1 MRPLCQVRR
10 VKQSEGAG
18 VQSEGAGVQ
27 SEGAGVQS
35 EGVRL
40 QSEGAGVQSEGVRLQ
55 SEGAG
60 VQSEGVRLQSEGV
73 RLQSEGA
80 GLQSEGVRLQSE
92 GAGVQTLEVLEVTV
106 PRGERRLGMM
116 LDDANVVLEIKPNS
130 PARGLLQAGDQVLAL
145 DSVELAG
152 RRLAQVLQPRPTHIF
167 KVCRHVKC

>member
-1 MRPLCQVRR
+1 MHLLCGLVFTWCAQAVRPLCQVRR
-10 VKQSEGAG
+10 VKQSEG
-18 VQSEGAGVQ
+18 VRLQSDGAGVQ
-27 SEGAGVQS
+27 SEGAG
-35 EGVRL
+35 G
-40 QSEGAGVQSEGVRLQ
+40 
-55 SEGAG
+55 
-60 VQSEGVRLQSEGV
+60 
-73 RLQSEGA
+73 
-80 GLQSEGVRLQSE
+80 
-92 GAGVQTLEVLEVTV
+92 QTLEVTV

>member
-1 MRPLCQVRR
+1 MHLLCGLVFTWCAQAVRPLCQVRR

-18 VQSEGAGVQ
+18 V
-27 SEGAGVQS
+27 
-35 EGVRL
+35 
-40 QSEGAGVQSEGVRLQ
+40 
-55 SEGAG
+55 
-60 VQSEGVRLQSEGV
+60 
-73 RLQSEGA
+73 
-80 GLQSEGVRLQSE
+80 QSEGVRLQSE

>member
-1 MRPLCQVRR
+1 MHLLCGLVFTWCAQAVRPLCQVRR

-18 VQSEGAGVQ
+18 V
-27 SEGAGVQS
+27 
-35 EGVRL
+35 
-40 QSEGAGVQSEGVRLQ
+40 
-55 SEGAG
+55 
-60 VQSEGVRLQSEGV
+60 
-73 RLQSEGA
+73 
-80 GLQSEGVRLQSE
+80 QSEGVRLQSE

-106 PRGERRLGMM
+106 RRGERRLGMM

>member
-1 MRPLCQVRR
+1 MHLLCGLVFTWCAQAVRPLCQVRR
-10 VKQSEGAG
+10 VKQSEGVRLQSDGAG
-18 VQSEGAGVQ
+18 VQSDGVRLQSEDVRLQSDGAGVQ
-27 SEGAGVQS
+27 SEGAGVQ
-35 EGVRL
+35 
-40 QSEGAGVQSEGVRLQ
+40 
-55 SEGAG
+55 
-60 VQSEGVRLQSEGV
+60 
-73 RLQSEGA
+73 
-80 GLQSEGVRLQSE
+80 
-92 GAGVQTLEVLEVTV
+92 TLEVTV

>member
-1 MRPLCQVRR
+1 MHLLCGLVFTWCAQAVRPLCQVRR
-10 VKQSEGAG
+10 VKQSEG
-18 VQSEGAGVQ
+18 VRLQSDGAGVQ
-27 SEGAGVQS
+27 SD
-35 EGVRL
+35 GVRL
-40 QSEGAGVQSEGVRLQ
+40 QSD
-55 SEGAG
+55 
-60 VQSEGVRLQSEGV
+60 GVRLQSEGV
-73 RLQSEGA
+73 RLQSDGA
-80 GLQSEGVRLQSE
+80 GVQSE
-92 GAGVQTLEVLEVTV
+92 GAGVQTLEVTV